1 MEAYRAS
8 VLHFLDDPDSAG
20 DEESHRY
27 FDDGLLLVDAGHIVE
42 LGSAQDLL
50 PSLSPDIE
58 VQTYTDAL
66 LVPGFVDTH
75 IHYPQ
80 MDMVAAYGAQLLEWL
95 ETYTYPTELGFA
107 DADHAAGVAER
118 FLDQLLRCG
127 TTTALVFGTVHP
139 QSVEAFFEACEQRR
153 LRMIAGKV
161 LMDRHAPEA
170 LRDTAESGYVESK
183 VLIEKWHN
191 RGRLRYAITP
201 RFAATSSEQQLALAG
216 QLLAE
221 HPGVCLHTHLSENPA
236 EVAWVKELYPDCKHY
251 LDTYD
256 RAGLL
261 GRHSVF
267 AHGLHLEDDEWR
279 RLAETRSSISFCPAS
294 NLFLG
299 SGLFNL
305 KRAVAEGIAVGLG
318 TDVGAGTTFSI
329 LETLADAYK
338 VEQLNGYQLTPFKS
352 FYLATLGGARCLDC
366 EDLIGNFLPGK
377 EADFLILDKS
387 ATPLLTN
394 RMKHCRD
401 LAEQL
406 FVLAMLGDDRCIAHT
421 YVAGQAAHSRT
432 H

>member
-1 MEAYRAS
+1 MEAHRAS

-20 DEESHRY
+20 DEESYQY

-50 PSLSPDIE
+50 PGLAADIE
-58 VQTYTDAL
+58 VQEYADAL
-66 LVPGFVDTH
+66 IVPGFVDTH
-75 IHYPQ
+75 VHYPQ
-80 MDMVAAYGAQLLEWL
+80 MDMVAAYGEQLLEWL
-95 ETYTYPTELGFA
+95 ETYTYPTELDFA
-107 DADHAAGVAER
+107 DADHAAEVAER
-118 FLDQLLRCG
+118 FLDQLLCCG

-139 QSVEAFFEACEQRR
+139 QSVDAFFEACEQRL
-153 LRMIAGKV
+153 LRMITGKV
-161 LMDRHAPEA
+161 LMDRHAPDE
-170 LRDTAESGYVESK
+170 LCDTAESGYAESK
-183 VLIEKWHN
+183 ALIEKWHN

-221 HPGVCLHTHLSENPA
+221 HPGVYLHTHLSENPA
-236 EVAWVKELYPDCKHY
+236 EVAWVKELYPQCKHY

-256 RAGLL
+256 QAGLL
-261 GRHSVF
+261 GRRSVF

-279 RLAETRSSISFCPAS
+279 RLAETRSNISFCPAS

-305 KRAVAEGIAVGLG
+305 KRAVAEGITVGLG

-338 VEQLNGYQLTPFKS
+338 VEQLNDYKLTPFKS
-352 FYLATLGGARCLDC
+352 FYLATLGGARSLDC

-377 EADFLILDKS
+377 EADFLVLDKS
-387 ATPLLTN
+387 ATTLLTN
-394 RMKHCRD
+394 RMKRCRD
-401 LAEQL
+401 LAEQM

-421 YVAGQAAHSRT
+421 YVAGKAAHSRT